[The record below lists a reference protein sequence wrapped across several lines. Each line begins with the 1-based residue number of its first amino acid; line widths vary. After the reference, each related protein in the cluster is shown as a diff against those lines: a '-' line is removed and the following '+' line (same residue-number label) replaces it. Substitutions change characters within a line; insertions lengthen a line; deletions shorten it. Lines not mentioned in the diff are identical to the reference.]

1 MAFVQA
7 TIPVENTETFA
18 RLKSAVESA
27 LSPANVDAYLKA
39 LSKAGLRV
47 REFERVLQKSLMEHA
62 NGGRNGDAATL
73 YNQLPVSDQGQMREF
88 YLTRI
93 EQVPSE
99 IRTRY
104 RKVFQF
110 S

>member
-18 RLKSAVESA
+18 KLKSAVEAA
-27 LSPANVDAYLKA
+27 LSPANVDGYLKA
-39 LSKAGLRV
+39 LGKAGLRV
-47 REFERVLQKSLMEHA
+47 REFERVLQKSLLEQV
-62 NGGRNGDAATL
+62 NGGRTGDAATL

-99 IRTRY
+99 VRTKH
-104 RKVFQF
+104 RKVFQY

>member
-18 RLKSAVESA
+18 KLKSAVEGA

-47 REFERVLQKSLMEHA
+47 REFERALEKSVLEKA
-62 NGGRNGDAATL
+62 NGGRPGDAATL
-73 YNQLPVSDQGQMREF
+73 YNQLPVSDQAQMREF
-88 YLTRI
+88 YLTRL
-93 EQVPSE
+93 EQTPSE
-99 IRTRY
+99 VRTRH
-104 RKVFQF
+104 RKVFQY

>member
-7 TIPVENTETFA
+7 TIAVQSSETFA
-18 RLKSAVESA
+18 KLKAAVESA
-27 LSPANVDAYLKA
+27 LSPANVDAYLKG
-39 LSKAGLRV
+39 LSKAGLKV
-47 REFERVLQKSLMEHA
+47 REFERALEKSVLEQA
-62 NGGRNGDAATL
+62 NGGRQGDAATL

-99 IRTRY
+99 IRTRH
-104 RKVFQF
+104 RKVFQY